1 MKRLAVFAAVT
12 VFVFAAAAQ
21 ESRPPA
27 SVEPSAASHPPT
39 AAQTAPA
46 PNPQFLQA
54 ADEVLQQMSQ
64 ILHLPIL
71 EPLKKSLR
79 SKQEIRDYLIREEN
93 DDKNEA
99 QRYADRKA
107 LEAFGLIPK
116 DFPLDSFMLEVL
128 TDQVAGLYDPKAKEF
143 YIADWIEPDE
153 QREVMSHELTHALED
168 QSFHIDPWIKA
179 ARPNDDAEMARDAVS
194 EGTAMAAMVDYA
206 LRDDK
211 VSVRDLPDIT
221 ILMRSSALAEMDK
234 DPNLVKAPPYIRDWL
249 LFPYLAGASFAQ
261 QFLKA
266 HSGWSDLNLIFQNPP
281 VSTQQIMH
289 PDMYLKGI
297 VPQKVQLPEWKGLIP
312 PDWKLLEENVMGE
325 FGLEAILKQFVGAD
339 RADALSPAWAGDR
352 YAVFEDAKT
361 KQTPDVFLLALDTP
375 DHTAAFF
382 GQYSEALETKYAT
395 KSQLFRRS
403 NFVEFQ
409 TDQGG
414 VFLWCVELKCLN
426 VERATRQTF
435 DAIDHALGWPPA
447 PNPGEAATSESAA
460 RVSPV
465 FDFPGASNRKIAG
478 LEIFQDQPAFSVA
491 QH

>member
-1 MKRLAVFAAVT
+1 MNRFAAVIALI
-12 VFVFAAAAQ
+12 VFALAAAAAQ
-21 ESRPPA
+21 QSPPA
-27 SVEPSAASHPPT
+27 SASPDAVTPVPPSTPAPT
-39 AAQTAPA
+39 QVAPA
-46 PNPQFLQA
+46 PNPEFLQA

-64 ILHLPIL
+64 ILHLPVL

-79 SKQEIRDYLIREEN
+79 SKDQIRAYLISEEAN
-93 DDKNEA
+93 DKDAA

-116 DFPLDSFMLEVL
+116 DFPLDSFMIQVL
-128 TDQVAGLYDPKAKEF
+128 TDQVAGFYDPKAKEF
-143 YIADWIEPDE
+143 YIADWIEPSE

-194 EGTAMAAMVDYA
+194 EGSAMAAMVDYA

-221 ILMRSSALAEMDK
+221 LLMRSSALDEMDK
-234 DPNLVKAPPYIRDWL
+234 DPNLVKAPVYIRDGL
-249 LFPYLAGASFAQ
+249 LFPYLAGASFTQ

-266 HSGWSDLNLIFQNPP
+266 HDGWPDLKLVFQNPP

-289 PDMYLKGI
+289 PDLYLKG
-297 VPQKVQLPEWKGLIP
+297 VMPRKVVLPEWKGLVP
-312 PDWKLLEENVMGE
+312 ADWKLLEENVMGE
-325 FGLEAILKQFVGAD
+325 LGLEEILKQFIGAQ
-339 RADALSPAWAGDR
+339 RADELSPAWTGDR

-375 DHTAAFF
+375 EHTGTFF
-382 GQYSEALETKYAT
+382 GQYSEGLETKYANRT
-395 KSQLFRRS
+395 QLFRRP
-403 NFVEFQ
+403 NFFQFQ

-426 VERATRQTF
+426 VERATRETF
-435 DAIDHALGWPPA
+435 DAIDHAIGWPPA
-447 PNPGEAATSESAA
+447 PAPAGAPASSESAVRLA
-460 RVSPV
+460 PV
-465 FDFPGASNRKIAG
+465 KS
-478 LEIFQDQPAFSVA
+478 SVA
-491 QH
+491 LRAMLASR

>member
-1 MKRLAVFAAVT
+1 MKRLAVLAALI
-12 VFVFAAAAQ
+12 VFALAVAARQSTPPVSAAPDAL
-21 ESRPPA
+21 SPPSPPA
-27 SVEPSAASHPPT
+27 QVAPT
-39 AAQTAPA
+39 
-46 PNPQFLQA
+46 PNPEFLQA
-54 ADEVLQQMSQ
+54 ADEVLEQMSQ

-93 DDKNEA
+93 EDKDES

-116 DFPLDSFMLEVL
+116 DFPLDSFMLKVL
-128 TDQVAGLYDPKAKEF
+128 TDQVAGLYDPKGKEF
-143 YIADWIEPDE
+143 YIADWIKPDE

-211 VSVRDLPDIT
+211 VGVRELPDIT
-221 ILMRSSALAEMDK
+221 LLMRNSALQQMDE
-234 DPNLVKAPPYIRDWL
+234 DPNLVKAPTYIRDGL
-249 LFPYLAGASFAQ
+249 LFPYLSGASFAQ

-289 PDMYLKGI
+289 PDLYLKGVAPLKI
-297 VPQKVQLPEWKGLIP
+297 TLPEWKGVVP
-312 PDWKLLEENVMGE
+312 SDWKLLEENVMGE
-325 FGLEAILKQFVGAD
+325 FGLEEILKQFIGAE
-339 RADALSPAWAGDR
+339 RADALSPAWTGDR

-375 DHTAAFF
+375 EHTGRFF
-382 GQYSEALETKYAT
+382 GQYSEGLETKYAART
-395 KSQLFRRS
+395 NLFRRP
-403 NFVEFQ
+403 NFFQFQ

-414 VFLWCVELKCLN
+414 VFLYCVALECLT

-435 DAIDHALGWPPA
+435 DAIDHAIGWPPA
-447 PNPGEAATSESAA
+447 PSPAETATSESAG
-460 RVSPV
+460 RLVPTKSLVEPR
-465 FDFPGASNRKIAG
+465 GILASR
-478 LEIFQDQPAFSVA
+478 
-491 QH
+491 

>member
-1 MKRLAVFAAVT
+1 MKRLAVFASLLILASAVLAQQSQPPT
-12 VFVFAAAAQ
+12 SVAPDAVKPPAAAQ
-21 ESRPPA
+21 AVPGTNTE
-27 SVEPSAASHPPT
+27 
-39 AAQTAPA
+39 
-46 PNPQFLQA
+46 FLQA

-79 SKQEIRDYLIREEN
+79 SKQDIRDYLIREEN
-93 DDKNEA
+93 DDKSDA

-116 DFPLDSFMLEVL
+116 DFPLDSFMLQVL

-221 ILMRSSALAEMDK
+221 VLMRSSALEEMDK
-234 DPNLVKAPPYIRDWL
+234 DPNLVRAPLYIRDGL

-289 PDMYLKGI
+289 PDLYLKG
-297 VPQKVQLPEWKGLIP
+297 VAPQKITLPEWKGLVP
-312 PDWKLLEENVMGE
+312 SDWSLLEENVMGE
-325 FGLEAILKQFVGAD
+325 FGIEEILKQFIGAQ
-339 RADALSPAWAGDR
+339 RADTLSPAWAGDR

-361 KQTPDVFLLALDTP
+361 KETPDVLLLALDTV
-375 DHTAAFF
+375 DHTGTFF
-382 GQYSEALETKYAT
+382 GQYSEGLETKYAT
-395 KSQLFRRS
+395 RSKLFRRP
-403 NFVEFQ
+403 NFFQFQ
-409 TDQGG
+409 TDDGG
-414 VFLWCVELKCLN
+414 VFLYCVALKCLS

-435 DAIDHALGWPPA
+435 DAIDHAIGWPPA
-447 PNPGEAATSESAA
+447 PAATETATSESAA
-460 RVSPV
+460 RLVP
-465 FDFPGASNRKIAG
+465 ASSIKQRAM
-478 LEIFQDQPAFSVA
+478 LASR
-491 QH
+491 

>member
-1 MKRLAVFAAVT
+1 MKRLAVIAAIAI
-12 VFVFAAAAQ
+12 FVFAAAAQ
-21 ESRPPA
+21 QARPPA
-27 SVEPSAASHPPT
+27 SIDPRTAASLSTPQAAPT
-39 AAQTAPA
+39 
-46 PNPQFLQA
+46 PNAEFLQA
-54 ADEVLQQMSQ
+54 ADEVLHQMSQ

-79 SKQEIRDYLIREEN
+79 SKQDIRDYLIREEN
-93 DDKNEA
+93 DDKDQA

-143 YIADWIEPDE
+143 YIADWIQPDE

-221 ILMRSSALAEMDK
+221 VLMRSSALAEMDK
-234 DPNLVKAPPYIRDWL
+234 DPNLVKAPPYIRDGL
-249 LFPYLAGASFAQ
+249 LFPYLSGASFAQ

-266 HSGWSDLNLIFQNPP
+266 HAGWSDLNLVFQNPP
-281 VSTQQIMH
+281 VSTQQILH
-289 PDMYLKGI
+289 PDLYLKG
-297 VPQKVQLPEWKGLIP
+297 VAPQKVQLPEWKGLVP
-312 PDWKLLEENVMGE
+312 ADWKMLEENVMGE
-325 FGLEAILKQFVGAD
+325 FGLEEILKQFIGAD
-339 RADALSPAWAGDR
+339 RALALSPAWTGDR

-361 KQTPDVFLLALDTP
+361 KTTPDVFLLALDTP
-375 DHTAAFF
+375 DHTGTFF
-382 GQYSEALETKYAT
+382 GQYSEALETKYAART
-395 KSQLFRRS
+395 QLFRRP
-403 NFVEFQ
+403 NFFEFH

-414 VFLWCVELKCLN
+414 VFLWCVERKCLN
-426 VERATRQTF
+426 VERANRQTF
-435 DAIDHALGWPPA
+435 DAIDRALGWPPA
-447 PNPGEAATSESAA
+447 PTPGTTATSESAA
-460 RVSPV
+460 RIVPATTAT
-465 FDFPGASNRKIAG
+465 PQRAMLASR
-478 LEIFQDQPAFSVA
+478 
-491 QH
+491 

>member
-1 MKRLAVFAAVT
+1 MKRLAVLASIA
-12 VFVFAAAAQ
+12 VFVFVAAAQ
-21 ESRPPA
+21 QSQ
-27 SVEPSAASHPPT
+27 PSAQADPAPKSPSSAPSQAAHPPN
-39 AAQTAPA
+39 AE
-46 PNPQFLQA
+46 FLQA

-79 SKQEIRDYLIREEN
+79 SKQEIRDYLIREE
-93 DDKNEA
+93 DEDKDEA

-116 DFPLDSFMLEVL
+116 GFPLDSFMLEVL

-143 YIADWIEPDE
+143 YIADWIQPDE

-221 ILMRSSALAEMDK
+221 VLMRSSAIAEMDK
-234 DPNLVKAPPYIRDWL
+234 DPNLVKAPPYIRDGL
-249 LFPYLAGASFAQ
+249 LFPYLSGASFAQ

-289 PDMYLKGI
+289 PNLYLKG
-297 VPQKVQLPEWKGLIP
+297 VAPQKIELPKWDGLVP
-312 PDWKLLEENVMGE
+312 SDWKLLEENVMGE
-325 FGLEAILKQFVGAD
+325 FGLEEILKQFIGAD
-339 RADALSPAWAGDR
+339 RAGALSPAWTGDR
-352 YAVFEDAKT
+352 YAVFEDAK
-361 KQTPDVFLLALDTP
+361 KQTPDVFLLSLDTP
-375 DHTAAFF
+375 EHTATFF
-382 GQYSEALETKYAT
+382 GQYSEGLETKYAARI
-395 KSQLFRRS
+395 QLFRHP
-403 NFVEFQ
+403 NFFEFQ
-409 TDQGG
+409 TDEGG
-414 VFLWCVELKCLN
+414 VFLWCVQLECLN
-426 VERATRQTF
+426 VERASRQTF

-447 PNPGEAATSESAA
+447 PTPGTTATSESAA
-460 RVSPV
+460 ALPAPRGTSHPATL
-465 FDFPGASNRKIAG
+465 ASR
-478 LEIFQDQPAFSVA
+478 
-491 QH
+491 